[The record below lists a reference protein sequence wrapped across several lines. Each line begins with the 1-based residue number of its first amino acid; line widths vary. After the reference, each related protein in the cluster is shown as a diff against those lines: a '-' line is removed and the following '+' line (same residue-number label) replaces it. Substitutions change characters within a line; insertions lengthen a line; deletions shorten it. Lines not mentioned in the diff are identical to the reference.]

1 MFVNCIISDKGI
13 KVPKG
18 SLRTAMAKRRKEG
31 LIMMMMMRG
40 LTKGLRS
47 QSKDNET
54 TKVKV
59 M

>member
-1 MFVNCIISDKGI
+1 MFINCIISDKEI

-18 SLRTAMAKRRKEG
+18 RLMMTTAKRRKEG
-31 LIMMMMMRG
+31 LIVMMMMRG